1 MSLTCGNSAALDS
14 ITGKVDEIKAKLAEG
29 MSALGDLE
37 SKANEALGEL
47 QAALPELPVAGPSL
61 QGDVSALIA
70 QMQTDA
76 GGAIAAFKE
85 AWGEALGDGELQEY
99 IDLVT
104 NAISDPL
111 SLASFDPCEA
121 IPNKELDS
129 ALDSMSK
136 EDWVNWK
143 NSCILDWELHQKV
156 MAKKNTIKVCTGIG
170 LNMFFPEYIIIHIPT
185 KIDTEIKATKKKNDK
200 I

>member
-1 MSLTCGNSAALDS
+1 MANWD
-14 ITGKVDEIKAKLAEG
+14 KL
-29 MSALGDLE
+29 
-37 SKANEALGEL
+37 
-47 QAALPELPVAGPSL
+47 
-61 QGDVSALIA
+61 
-70 QMQTDA
+70 
-76 GGAIAAFKE
+76 
-85 AWGEALGDGELQEY
+85 
-99 IDLVT
+99 
-104 NAISDPL
+104 
-111 SLASFDPCEA
+111 
-121 IPNKELDS
+121 NKELDS

-185 KIDTEIKATKKKNDK
+185 KIDTEIKKTKKKDGK